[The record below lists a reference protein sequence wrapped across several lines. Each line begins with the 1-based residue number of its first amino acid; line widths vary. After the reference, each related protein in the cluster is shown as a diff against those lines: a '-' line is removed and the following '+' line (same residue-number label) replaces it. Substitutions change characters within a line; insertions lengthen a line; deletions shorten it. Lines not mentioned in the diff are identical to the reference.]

1 MVRYAVAN
9 APYRVMNYL
18 PVSSCLPACLSECNT
33 PPTAQLSLSNSSICT
48 VIHSGF
54 VPRADIFDTEK
65 EITILADV
73 PGANEKTVDITLE
86 KDVLSITA
94 YVEPSIPSGF
104 DIAYAEYE
112 EGDYQRSFRL
122 SDQIDRNKIEAVV
135 SDGVLRLRL
144 PKVQEAQTK
153 KITVKAK

>member
-1 MVRYAVAN
+1 MVAKDQTMEFYKQEET
-9 APYRVMNYL
+9 
-18 PVSSCLPACLSECNT
+18 PADEMERTRSRR
-33 PPTAQLSLSNSSICT
+33 S
-48 VIHSGF
+48 F

-65 EITILADV
+65 EITILADI
-73 PGANEKTVDITLE
+73 PGANDKTVNITLE

-94 YVEPSIPSGF
+94 YVEPAIPSGF

-122 SDQIDRNKIEAVV
+122 SNEIDRDKIEAVV
-135 SDGVLRLRL
+135 NGGVLRLRL

-153 KITVKAK
+153 RITVKAK

>member
-1 MVRYAVAN
+1 MAKKDQT
-9 APYRVMNYL
+9 MEIHKQEET
-18 PVSSCLPACLSECNT
+18 PADEMERTRSRR
-33 PPTAQLSLSNSSICT
+33 S
-48 VIHSGF
+48 F

-86 KDVLSITA
+86 KDVLTITA
-94 YVEPSIPSGF
+94 YVEPAIPSGF

-122 SDQIDRNKIEAVV
+122 SNEIDRDKIEAVV
-135 SDGVLRLRL
+135 NEGVLRLRL
-144 PKVQEAQTK
+144 PKVQEAQAK
-153 KITVKAK
+153 KITVKAN

>member
-1 MVRYAVAN
+1 MAKKDQT
-9 APYRVMNYL
+9 MEIHKQEET
-18 PVSSCLPACLSECNT
+18 PADEMERTRSRR
-33 PPTAQLSLSNSSICT
+33 S
-48 VIHSGF
+48 F

-94 YVEPSIPSGF
+94 FVEPSIPSGF

-135 SDGVLRLRL
+135 SGGVLRLRL
-144 PKVQEAQTK
+144 PKAQEAQAK